1 MSPAKKK
8 AAKKGGKKS
17 AKKPASKTAT
27 KKAAKKA
34 SKKPVSA
41 AKKKAA
47 KAKTTAKHEAKLH
60 KAGLVDSA
68 TMSDES
74 RKKLA
79 KLKPEEVKALVSAKK
94 KMGFSGTLHGS
105 GADFF

>member
-17 AKKPASKTAT
+17 AKKPASK
-27 KKAAKKA
+27 KAAKKA
-34 SKKPVSA
+34 AKKPVSA

>member
-17 AKKPASKTAT
+17 AKKPASPKAT
-27 KKAAKKA
+27 KKA